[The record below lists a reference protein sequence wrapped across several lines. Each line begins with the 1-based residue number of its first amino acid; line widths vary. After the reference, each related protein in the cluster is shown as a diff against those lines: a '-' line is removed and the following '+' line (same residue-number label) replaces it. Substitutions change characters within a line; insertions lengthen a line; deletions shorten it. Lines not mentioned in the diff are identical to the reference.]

1 MIWLQLDE
9 VLAGFLLVIA
19 AGIELALA
27 APRVAG
33 VLLVLGGIL
42 LAAVQVAGF
51 FK

>member
-1 MIWLQLDE
+1 MIWLQIE
-9 VLAGFLLVIA
+9 VLAGFLIVIA
-19 AGIELALA
+19 TGIELVLG

-42 LAAVQVAGF
+42 LAAVQAAGF